1 MGRPRSAFASFLA
14 VTGGIG
20 LVLGVVGLWAN
31 QTVGDTEAFAGLAT
45 GLLRQ
50 DVIVTRLA
58 DAIVD
63 PALEQAAPEI
73 RQQRRIIVS
82 TTETV
87 LRNERFVPIFE
98 GVLAE
103 THRSLIDGER
113 EVRLSL
119 DPALDAVI
127 VEVRKVAP
135 PVADQLDAVDA
146 PEPTILSQGQASRVR
161 SVIDFERAASLA
173 LLIGG
178 LILVAIALIGGG
190 PRALVP
196 AGTTVAVIA
205 VLILLLVLGVR
216 SLIGVEVSGA
226 SRDAASSA
234 YAVVVGGLRTTLIV
248 TAIAGAA
255 AAFAGALVA
264 RRV

>member
-1 MGRPRSAFASFLA
+1 MARPRSAFASFLA

-20 LVLGVVGLWAN
+20 LVFGMVGLWAN
-31 QTVGDTEAFAGLAT
+31 RTVGDTEAFAGLAT

-50 DVIVTRLA
+50 DVIVARLA

-63 PALEQAAPEI
+63 PALEQAGPEI
-73 RQQRRIIVS
+73 RQQRRIIVA

-103 THRSLIDGER
+103 THRSLLGGER
-113 EVRLSL
+113 DVRLRL

-135 PVADQLDAVDA
+135 PVADQLDGVDA
-146 PEPTILSQGQASRVR
+146 PEPTILSQEQASRIR

-205 VLILLLVLGVR
+205 VLILLVVLGVR

-226 SRDAASSA
+226 SRDAASTA

-255 AAFAGALVA
+255 AAFAGALVV
-264 RRV
+264 RRR